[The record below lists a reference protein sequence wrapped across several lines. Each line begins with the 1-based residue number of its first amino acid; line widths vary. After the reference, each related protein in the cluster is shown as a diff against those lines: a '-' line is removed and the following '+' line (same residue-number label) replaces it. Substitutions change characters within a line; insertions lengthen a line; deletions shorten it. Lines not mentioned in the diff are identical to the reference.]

1 MSECSAVTERMPL
14 LLTESLDAV
23 RREQSHQHIETCEL
37 CGAEWSAYKETW
49 QLLGDLPEVEVP
61 ARVKQKFLAAAGLAP
76 REEVPL
82 TRRFAPPSAR
92 ERESNVVPFRSRP
105 AVKWVAQA
113 AAVALLVGGAYIA
126 GDRSSDSIERTAV
139 TVSNGSPYMPASA
152 KLTPMA
158 LAESR
163 TMDAAALSP
172 EIQGRPNIA
181 NVQFVDADATDQEIG
196 VSFDITSRW
205 TVTGNPKDKSMVRL
219 LSYMLENEESMTPR
233 SSAMEWVRRTYS
245 DPAYA
250 DPEIANAL
258 AKVLRNDEHEG
269 VRIRAVD
276 TLSTLPPAVGSQ
288 TRNALIDALKSDP
301 NPAVRLKAVEALVEM
316 ARSGE
321 VLDADM
327 VDTLRLKAAQDD
339 ENLYVRV
346 KAAEA
351 LSQIKPKQ

>member
-14 LLTESLDAV
+14 LLTEALDAGT
-23 RREQSHQHIETCEL
+23 RELTHQHIESCDL
-37 CGAEWSAYKETW
+37 CGPQWSAYKETW
-49 QLLGDLPEVEVP
+49 LMMGDLPEVEVP
-61 ARVKQKFLAAAGLAP
+61 ARVKQRFLAAAGLASDAV
-76 REEVPL
+76 E
-82 TRRFAPPSAR
+82 TRVDRD
-92 ERESNVVPFRSRP
+92 NVVPFRRRP

-113 AAVALLVGGAYIA
+113 AAVAVLVGGAYFA
-126 GDRSSDSIERTAV
+126 GDRNAERLQPTPAIVGTPSPFTQVSMSS
-139 TVSNGSPYMPASA
+139 
-152 KLTPMA
+152 
-158 LAESR
+158 LAETR
-163 TMDAAALSP
+163 TLDAEALSP

-181 NVQFVDADATDQEIG
+181 NVQFVDADAGDDQIG
-196 VSFDITSRW
+196 VSFDVTSRW
-205 TVTGNPKDKSMVRL
+205 TVTGNPRDKSMVRL

-258 AKVLRNDEHEG
+258 AKVLRNDSHEG

-276 TLSTLPPAVGSQ
+276 ALTTLPPQVATQ
-288 TRNALIDALKSDP
+288 TRDALIAALKSDP

-321 VLDADM
+321 VLDAAM
-327 VDTLRLKAAQDD
+327 VDTLRQKASQDD

-351 LSQIKPKQ
+351 LSQIKPRP

>member
-14 LLTESLDAV
+14 LLTESLDAT
-23 RREQSHQHIETCEL
+23 RRELTHQHIESCDL

-49 QLLGDLPEVEVP
+49 LVMGDLPEVDVP
-61 ARVKQKFLAAAGLAP
+61 ARVKARFLSAAGILQP
-76 REEVPL
+76 EDGG
-82 TRRFAPPSAR
+82 AR
-92 ERESNVVPFRSRP
+92 PDNVVPFRRRP

-113 AAVALLVGGAYIA
+113 AAVAVLVGGGYFA
-126 GDRSSDSIERTAV
+126 GNRNVDPVEPTTTPAIVTRATPFTPADSPFA
-139 TVSNGSPYMPASA
+139 TVS
-152 KLTPMA
+152 
-158 LAESR
+158 LAETR
-163 TMDAAALSP
+163 TMDAETLNP

-181 NVQFVDADATDQEIG
+181 NVQFVDSNAADDEIG
-196 VSFDITSRW
+196 VSFDVTSRW
-205 TVTGNPKDKSMVRL
+205 TVTGNPKDRSMVRL

-250 DPEIANAL
+250 DPEIAKAL

-269 VRIRAVD
+269 VRIRAVE
-276 TLSTLPPAVGSQ
+276 TLTTLPPAVATQ
-288 TRNALIDALKSDP
+288 TRDALIDALKSDP
-301 NPAVRLKAVEALVEM
+301 NPAVRLKAVEALIEM

-321 VLDADM
+321 VLDAAM
-327 VDTLRLKAAQDD
+327 VDTLRQKAAQDD

-351 LSQIKPKQ
+351 LSQIKPKP